1 MQYKSL
7 YFDLLSTK
15 IFS

>member
-15 IFS
+15 VFS